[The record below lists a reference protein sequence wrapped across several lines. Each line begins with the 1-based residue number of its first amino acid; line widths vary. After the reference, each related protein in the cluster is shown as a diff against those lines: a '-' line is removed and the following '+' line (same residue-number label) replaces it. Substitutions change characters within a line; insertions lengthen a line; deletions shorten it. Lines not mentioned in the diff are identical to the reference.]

1 LRLRRLMRKRMRDS
15 SYGRPTGARR
25 LRDGGAMELDGAKPA
40 AWNIAYAEPLRS
52 EPLQFSGEA

>member
-1 LRLRRLMRKRMRDS
+1 MRDS

-40 AWNIAYAEPLRS
+40 AWNIAYAGR
-52 EPLQFSGEA
+52 